1 MWDAE
6 QLYDVV
12 IVGGGPAGL
21 SAALYMARAKYRVLV
36 MEKEKIGGQITI
48 TSEIVN
54 YPGVKKTS
62 GKELTESMRQQAEA
76 FGAEF
81 AIGEVMSME
90 LGEDIKILHTTNGD
104 KKALGVVISTGANPR
119 KLGFKGEKEFQGR
132 GVAYCATCDGEFFTG
147 MEVFVIGGGF
157 AAVEEG
163 MFLTQYAKKVTL
175 IVREEDFTCA
185 RTVSDQLKR
194 NEKISVIFQ
203 TEIMEVKGES
213 MVSFARFKN
222 NETGEEWTYESE
234 EGFGVFVFAGY
245 VPNTG
250 WLNGDVELD
259 PYGYVVTDVNQKTNL
274 DGVYAAG
281 DLCVKNL
288 RQVVTAVSDGAVAA
302 VSMEKHV
309 AALHDRLEI
318 PDLVKKQADLS
329 RLEAA
334 GEVGG
339 AAGAGGVAGRAGG
352 EAVGG
357 AEVTGRA
364 GGEAVGDGGGTV
376 EAAGHYGASA
386 SGSHDD
392 DNRFLNSEIRAQ
404 LEGLFPKFENK
415 VIIRAW
421 LDDSPLSGEMKGFL
435 GELEGISDNVVWE
448 EGDSSGSGN
457 SSASNS
463 RLLPSIELC
472 HADGSSSGIQ
482 FHGVPGGHEFNSF
495 IIALYNTAGP
505 GQQTDPSVEEKLS
518 SIQNDINVKVM
529 ISLSCTMCPEVVM
542 AAQKA
547 ASISAHITAEM
558 IDLMHYP
565 DLKQKYRIMS
575 VPCMVVNDEAVYFGK
590 KSLEEVT
597 DILLETGNALPV

>member
-1 MWDAE
+1 MQGTE
-6 QLYDVV
+6 NLYDVI

-21 SAALYMARAKYRVLV
+21 SAAVYMARARYRVLV

-62 GKELTESMRQQAEA
+62 GKELTETMRQQAEA

-90 LGEDIKILHTTNGD
+90 LDGEIKTIHTTKGD
-104 KKALGVVISTGANPR
+104 LQTLGVVVATGANPR

-163 MFLTQYAKKVTL
+163 LFLTQYAKKVNL

-185 RTVSDQLKR
+185 KTVSDQLKR
-194 NEKISVIFQ
+194 SDKISVRFH
-203 TEIMEVKGES
+203 TEIMEVKGKS
-213 MVSFARFKN
+213 MVNFARFKN

-250 WLNGDVELD
+250 WLNGDIQLD
-259 PYGYVVTDVNQKTNL
+259 KQGYIVTDTNQKTNL
-274 DGVYAAG
+274 EGVYAAG

-309 AALHDRLEI
+309 ATLHDRLGI
-318 PDLVKKQADLS
+318 PELVRKEADLS
-329 RLEAA
+329 KLDEANGA
-334 GEVGG
+334 ATEMSG
-339 AAGAGGVAGRAGG
+339 AAGASGHGGASGQHGVAGTSGH
-352 EAVGG
+352 GG
-357 AEVTGRA
+357 AADTA
-364 GGEAVGDGGGTV
+364 G
-376 EAAGHYGASA
+376 AG
-386 SGSHDD
+386 
-392 DNRFLNSEIRAQ
+392 DNRFLNQEIRAQ

-421 LDDSPLSGEMKGFL
+421 LDDSPLSGEIKGFL
-435 GELEGISDNVVWE
+435 GELEGLSDKVVWE
-448 EGDSSGSGN
+448 EAAAGRETWTDSGSG
-457 SSASNS
+457 SAS
-463 RLLPSIELC
+463 RLLPSMELC
-472 HADGSSSGIQ
+472 YENGTGSGIQ

-495 IIALYNTAGP
+495 IIALYNVAGP
-505 GQQTDPSVEEKLS
+505 GQQTDPVILEELEKV
-518 SIQNDINVKVM
+518 NHDINIKVM
-529 ISLSCTMCPEVVM
+529 ISLSCTMCPDVVM

-547 ASISAHITAEM
+547 ASISPHITAEM

-565 DLKQKYRIMS
+565 ELKKKYQIMS
-575 VPCMVVNDEAVYFGK
+575 VPCMVVDDEDVFFGK
-590 KSLEEVT
+590 KSLEEVVEIIRKKST
-597 DILLETGNALPV
+597 